1 MSPADP
7 EQKEWTAVFVARYE
21 SLDAIRE
28 FVGQA
33 AEVCCMDKKSVY
45 AVQMATDE
53 ACTNII
59 EHAYGGESDNSIECT
74 CRATADQITIILY
87 DCGHTFDPNA
97 VPSPTLNSSLEERS
111 GGGLGLFFMHQL
123 MDEIHFE
130 FIPATPDQPACN
142 ILTMVK
148 RKEQHS

>member
-1 MSPADP
+1 MNPADP
-7 EQKEWTAVFVARYE
+7 DKKEWTAVFPARYD
-21 SLDAIRE
+21 SLDAIRD

-59 EHAYGGESDNSIECT
+59 EHAYAGESDNTIECT
-74 CRATADQITIILY
+74 CRVTGSEITVILS
-87 DCGHTFDPNA
+87 DCGLTFNPNEI
-97 VPSPTLNSSLEERS
+97 PSPELTGDLEERS
-111 GGGLGLFFMHQL
+111 AGGLGLFFMHQL
-123 MDEIHFE
+123 MDDVHFE
-130 FIPATPDQPACN
+130 FIPAVGDQPACN
-142 ILTMVK
+142 ILTMTK